1 MKTPKNKIPFI
12 FDFLYELT
20 IFNNRAIL
28 VNYPDS
34 NRSSLD
40 ILMIGSG
47 SLPRKKKKHL
57 RKLILNER
65 AKKGNEHL
73 A

>member
-1 MKTPKNKIPFI
+1 MKTPKNKIPLI
-12 FDFLYELT
+12 FDSLYELT
-20 IFNNRAIL
+20 MFSNRAIL
-28 VNYPDS
+28 VKYPDS

-65 AKKGNEHL
+65 AKKGNEQL